1 MIIPPLPDSLLVEGC
16 HDLEGFPG
24 GIFVAVVNHGVH
36 EGLEGGIELVV
47 PVLCVRVL
55 DVLHNVGE
63 QELPQHLVLTPK
75 ELEEEF
81 QDSVAG
87 ERKVSPRGTLKMYR
101 STGQV
106 LCGGDHILVPKQD
119 EALHKRP
126 PHNGHHDIVVLLQQL
141 MQLVWVITHLRLVA
155 NRNLEERHTQ
165 KRNKC
170 EPLQVVKRIQ
180 QVAAA
185 AAAVQYFKRERVM
198 AVESK
203 RGEIV
208 HD

>member
-1 MIIPPLPDSLLVEGC
+1 VIIPPLPDSLLVEGC

-87 ERKVSPRGTLKMYR
+87 ERKVSPRGTLKRYR

-198 AVESK
+198 AVESN

>member
-1 MIIPPLPDSLLVEGC
+1 VIIPPLPDSLLVEGC

-87 ERKVSPRGTLKMYR
+87 ERKVSPRGTLKRYR

-180 QVAAA
+180 QVAAGGSSSSSSSSSPIF
-185 AAAVQYFKRERVM
+185 QERESWR
-198 AVESK
+198 
-203 RGEIV
+203 
-208 HD
+208 

>member
-87 ERKVSPRGTLKMYR
+87 ERKVSPRGTLKRYR

-185 AAAVQYFKRERVM
+185 AAAVQYFKRESHGGRIQ
-198 AVESK
+198 K
-203 RGEIV
+203 RGNCT
-208 HD
+208 

>member
-1 MIIPPLPDSLLVEGC
+1 VIIPPLPDSLLVEGC

-87 ERKVSPRGTLKMYR
+87 ERKVSPRGTLKRYR

>member
-87 ERKVSPRGTLKMYR
+87 ERKVSPRGTLKRYR